1 MFCAYIS
8 RECTGAVQRTKQN
21 QCAMRLGETACR
33 IIEVIR
39 RGKGGEKEEK
49 EEKEKSRRGVEKGN
63 GEGMIERRNDDCDMN
78 ENKKENENGAFEIV
92 RSTLDGNY
100 IY

>member
-1 MFCAYIS
+1 
-8 RECTGAVQRTKQN
+8 
-21 QCAMRLGETACR
+21 MRLGETACR

-49 EEKEKSRRGVEKGN
+49 EDKEKSRKGVEKGN
-63 GEGMIERRNDDCDMN
+63 GKGMIERRNDDDCDVN
-78 ENKKENENGAFEIV
+78 EKENKKEKENDNGVFEIV